1 MKRIAASVLSVLLL
15 VPSAAFAQAER
26 AGVVTTLE
34 GNVTARRVALPDPV
48 ALKFKDDVFL
58 QDTVTTGDKS
68 LARMLLGGKAVVTV
82 RERSVLKI
90 TEVPGR
96 STIELETGKF
106 ALAVA
111 REKMRPGEEIQIRT
125 PNAIAGVRGTVVITE
140 VNRQTAQLGGAAAAV
155 LTRFYVLRGTIT
167 AQPLD
172 IGTRQPLGTP
182 LSVGAMQ
189 AYSGA
194 GTATPTV
201 APVPPDQVGQI
212 TSGLQPSGPKGGSD
226 AGQEQVKAQAVETA
240 MALIGTLT
248 GSGATQA
255 AAIVGPA
262 SGLSVDTGAI
272 QTSTTAPLTAL
283 DSIDVAT
290 VELQIAGLIQFI
302 NQQLT
307 LNAPVLT
314 INNVFVNPSFGPVIE
329 VDHSTLNLVG
339 AGLDFVRVIDPGA
352 ALLLGPL
359 ATFHDSSLQV
369 SGALLYLQGASTF
382 FLGLGGDALV
392 QVEGSTIQSSHAL
405 NVLNAT
411 MLLLGPYLT
420 ADGSTLINGDGL
432 KNVLSLLFLADGA
445 QVTSIS
451 PLPFLTFTNS
461 TLDTAG
467 NILSIRRSTASTPTR
482 LSLTGPLLVAAN
494 STYNHTSLGLASQFG
509 AAPGPCCN
517 AFFIGQGG
525 QLSSTTSEALI
536 QLTSS
541 TVIGN
546 DAQSGGNFFNLAPTF
561 NGAPAGELVAPGIVT
576 LNGPLLAST
585 NSSITE
591 LFSLIFVFQSALSS
605 TSASP
610 LVTING
616 GTVTLSGTNP
626 FTGGQIF
633 GNLLVAQSSQT
644 FGQVAFPSSVTLGG
658 PLLSLNNATF
668 NSGPGNVVS
677 LVNGAT
683 YSAGGAGAMLQL
695 SGSIL
700 TGFNLLSIGGIG
712 GAGGT
717 TPASVTLAGPVLR
730 AINST
735 ITLGSNIVAS
745 FGGSTL
751 TSTTNEALVQLVGT
765 ALTAGTSFLG
775 SEVLQV
781 NSVAGTGGNPGI
793 ATLNGPIFVASG
805 GSALNISGALFG
817 SFAGGQLFV
826 NGSTEA
832 LFTFNG
838 GTHAFGQGLGPL
850 PIIFGSDTAFSLNGL
865 AAQTALQVV
874 EEGDPDVILE
884 LGTRKPVTTARG
896 FLEMTQGATAT
907 TKGIAKIDT
916 ALVEASAPML
926 NMKGGSNLTV
936 ANDGIDL
943 VTKAKLTTSAINPLI
958 RLDASTLTIGNGHL
972 AAVRGGSFLNIGG
985 DFLAMNNAS
994 TLNLN
999 NGSFLLAQGGS
1010 LVKITGALVNFG
1022 GVGNTVNIT
1031 NNLCGSPCTVIGGLQ
1046 VFLTNG
1052 AIAGNVSIAGPI
1064 TNPGGGTINLSNG
1077 ATTAHLV
1084 VDGATTK
1091 VRIGAIP

>member
-1 MKRIAASVLSVLLL
+1 MKRIVASVLSVFLLG
-15 VPSAAFAQAER
+15 PPAAFAQGER

-48 ALKFKDDVFL
+48 SLKFKDDVFL

-140 VNRQTAQLGGAAAAV
+140 VNRQTAQLGAAAAAV

-182 LSVGAMQ
+182 LSIGAMQ

-194 GTATPTV
+194 GAATPTV

-226 AGQEQVKAQAVETA
+226 AGQEQVKAQAVEA
-240 MALIGTLT
+240 ALTLLGTLT
-248 GSGATQA
+248 GGGATQM
-255 AAIVGPA
+255 AAIVGAPA
-262 SGLSVDTGAI
+262 TTVDTGAL
-272 QTSTTAPLTAL
+272 QTSTTAPLTVL
-283 DSIDVAT
+283 DSIDVAA

-302 NQQLT
+302 NRQLT

-314 INNVFVNPSFGPVIE
+314 VNNLFVNPSFGPVIE

-339 AGLDFVRVIDPGA
+339 AGLDFVRVVDPGTVG
-352 ALLLGPL
+352 LLGPL

-369 SGALLYLQGASTF
+369 PGALLYLQGPSTF

-392 QVEGSTIQSSHAL
+392 QLEGSTIQSSHAL
-405 NVLNAT
+405 NMLNGT

-420 ADGSTLINGDGL
+420 ADGSTLRVGDGL
-432 KNVLSLLFLADGA
+432 KTVLALLFLADGA
-445 QVTSIS
+445 LVTGLS
-451 PLPFLTFTNS
+451 PLPFLTFTDS

-482 LSLTGPLLVAAN
+482 LTLTGPLLVAAN
-494 STYNHTSLGLASQFG
+494 STFNHTSLGLATQFG

-525 QLSSTTSEALI
+525 QLSSTTSEPLI

-541 TVIGN
+541 TVTGN
-546 DAQSGGNFFNLAPTF
+546 DAQSGGNFFNLATTF
-561 NGAPAGELVAPGIVT
+561 NGAPAGELVAPGIVS
-576 LNGPLLAST
+576 LSGPLLLST
-585 NSSITE
+585 NSTITE

-610 LVTING
+610 FVTING
-616 GTVTLSGTNP
+616 GSVTLSGTNP
-626 FTGGQIF
+626 FTGGQVF

-644 FGQVAFPSSVTLGG
+644 FGQVALPSTVTLGG

-695 SGSIL
+695 SGSIM
-700 TGFNLLSIGGIG
+700 TGFNLLSIGGVG
-712 GAGGT
+712 GPGGT

-735 ITLGSNIVAS
+735 ITLGSNVVAS
-745 FGGSTL
+745 FGGSAF

-765 ALTAGTSFLG
+765 ALTVGTSFLG

-781 NSVAGTGGNPGI
+781 NSVAGTGGNPGT
-793 ATLNGPIFVASG
+793 ATLSGPIFVSDA
-805 GSALNISGALFG
+805 GSSLNISGALFG

-838 GTHAFGQGLGPL
+838 GTHAFGQGLGAVP
-850 PIIFGSDTAFSLNGL
+850 IFGSDTAFSLNGL
-865 AAQTALQVV
+865 AAQTAFEIV

-896 FLEMTQGATAT
+896 LLEMTQGATAT

-916 ALVEASAPML
+916 ALVEATAPIL
-926 NMKGGSNLTV
+926 TMKGGSNLTV

-943 VTKAKLTTSAINPLI
+943 VTKAKLTTGVVNPLI

-985 DFLAMNNAS
+985 DFLAMNNGS

-1022 GVGNTVNIT
+1022 GAGNTVNLT

-1064 TNPGGGTINLSNG
+1064 TNPGGGAINLSNG
-1077 ATTAHLV
+1077 ANTAHLV
-1084 VDGATTK
+1084 VDGANTK